1 MGERVQVAS
10 RILSTLPYTSLIG
23 LAGLV
28 ATIALGFE
36 EAHTGALVVSAV
48 LLASAPAG
56 MSLHLANTTELTAGE
71 KRLWLRALAGR
82 GGLRIAPAYFRAAD
96 RRRAT
101 GMLSKAVVEQR

>member
-1 MGERVQVAS
+1 MGEPVSVAS
-10 RILSTLPYTSLIG
+10 RVLSMLPYTSLIG

-36 EAHTGALVVSAV
+36 EPHTGALVVSAI

-56 MSLHLANTTELTAGE
+56 MLVHVASTTELTAAE
-71 KRLWLRALAGR
+71 RRLWLRALAGR
-82 GGLRIAPAYFRAAD
+82 GGLRFAPAYFRAAE

-101 GMLSKAVVEQR
+101 ETLSKAVLEQR